1 MTINYTNVGTE
12 RYVALLPSAARTA
25 TPNQQ
30 QVTFTEDVDYIVLVV
45 NATVVGAT
53 GNVTALIEGVDPATQ
68 ATYPIMSALTTAI
81 INNTNTAVTYAYKV
95 GPSLTTGVDAAV
107 GRTHNQSV
115 NDLVPATIRITLT
128 HDASTSF
135 TYSATLLAPV

>member
-45 NATVVGAT
+45 NVTSAEVS
-53 GNVTALIEGVDPATQ
+53 GNVTALIEGVDPASQ
-68 ATYPIMSALTTAI
+68 ATYPLLTATSTAI
-81 INNTNTAVTYAYKV
+81 IGTSTGTFAYRI
-95 GPSLTTGVDAAV
+95 GPSLTTGLIGTTGQAA
-107 GRTHNQSV
+107 
-115 NDLVPATIRITLT
+115 NDVVPPTIRITLT
-128 HDASTSF
+128 HSGAATI

>member
-12 RYVALLPSAARTA
+12 RYVALLPSVARTA

-45 NATVVGAT
+45 NVTSAGAS

-68 ATYPIMSALTTAI
+68 ATYPILTATSTALIGTGTG
-81 INNTNTAVTYAYKV
+81 TFSYRV
-95 GPSLTTGVDAAV
+95 GQSLPGVVD
-107 GRTHNQSV
+107 SV
-115 NDLVPATIRITLT
+115 NTKSQSANDVVPPTIRITLT
-128 HDASTSF
+128 HSGAATI